1 MAKSKEYELAIKIA
15 GKIEDSFKNSMGITE
30 RQLKSIA
37 RQAANSSKEV
47 KNSWATGFQGIEG
60 GLNKIDSVAQKVFSA
75 VVKTATVATTA
86 IGGIAGASIS
96 VGASFEAQMSTVQSL
111 SGATT
116 QELNTLTDK
125 AKEMGATTS
134 FSATEAGQA
143 MEYMALA
150 GWKSADMVDG
160 IGGIM
165 NLAAASGEDLASVS
179 DIVTDGLTAFGK
191 GADYATKMADV
202 MAATSSNANTDVAGM
217 GEAFTYAASVAGS
230 LGYSVQDT
238 SLAIGL
244 MANSGI
250 KASQAGTALRKILT
264 STAQGIDI
272 SSKAMG
278 DYTIKT
284 ADSTGKMRELSD
296 IMQDLRKAFST
307 MSEQERAY
315 NAESIAGK
323 TGMSGL
329 LAIVNAAE
337 SDYNKL
343 ANAINNSSGAAERM
357 SKIKLDNLQGD
368 VTLLKSATEGLGID
382 IYDQMKTGLRSGV
395 QGITEIVG
403 NAAKYLQKNKFI
415 EEWGERIQKTLPSV
429 IRKLKEAGTA
439 FTEFS
444 DPFLNIGKW
453 MIANPAVVEGTL
465 AAIATTIVSLKLAV
479 GVRNLAQSFS
489 GLAAVLTNPFALA
502 ILAVGA
508 AIGGA
513 VGIAFYVKK
522 CREEMKKANLAEHF
536 GEMALS
542 LDELEDVAK
551 RIIDNGT
558 LDKLNETMNQFEEM
572 DGIKQNIQDAVSS
585 MKKLNWKIEIGMD
598 LSDSEMAD
606 YQDNITSFITET
618 QNLVQQQQYAMN
630 LNLEL
635 FTEDDAEGNA
645 IREKFNRFYQ
655 NNYDTVAQL
664 GKELQDTVNAAFED
678 GLLTIDEAQ
687 KIENLQSQI
696 ASISEKIAGSE
707 FEAKLEVLGL
717 KYSGG
722 DLDAESFANLQAEIQ
737 EQVDA
742 AVGQYDEALQMNIAS
757 AKVMLDEGA
766 IDSSEYL
773 SMLGEFKKNYLDNV
787 GDVELRAQSF
797 QLNTIKDQYSEE
809 LTTFGQAMQ
818 QELDG
823 AMSEIGEQDEVM
835 NYRIPATFDNMLLQ
849 LKDGTLSQDAQDAI
863 ASLVDAMQ
871 PSEDALE
878 KLASQY
884 EELGKEVPKNIKEG
898 MTQAAKVKAATG
910 DEESIWTSMSGYINN
925 NEEYTKIIEELK
937 NQGAEIPQEISNG
950 IDDNKPA
957 ISTAVS
963 DLYMYTSQQ
972 LTGTFSK
979 NFAVK
984 AKVKVDVEADYG
996 GKIPSKTLKGY
1007 ATGGIITK
1015 PTLATF
1021 AEKGPEAAIPLDGS
1035 QRAKSLWM
1043 QAGEL
1048 LGMTSRAEQSANALA
1063 DTEQSVSTSIA
1074 YTPTMNFYGAAPSRQ
1089 ELVDANE
1096 KAQRDFERMMQKYIR
1111 ENGRLR
1117 FG

>member
-1 MAKSKEYELAIKIA
+1 MANSKEYELAIKIA
-15 GKIEDSFKNSMGITE
+15 GKIESSFKNSMGLTE
-30 RQLKSIA
+30 KQLKNIA
-37 RQAANSSKEV
+37 RQAANSSNAMG
-47 KNSWATGFQGIEG
+47 NSWSTGFKDVEK
-60 GLNKIDSVAQKVFSA
+60 GLNKVDSAAEKVFGA
-75 VVKTATVATTA
+75 MVTTATVAATA
-86 IGGIAGASIS
+86 IAGIATASIS

-116 QELNTLTDK
+116 QELNTLTEK

-150 GWKSADMVDG
+150 GWKSADMVNG
-160 IGGIM
+160 IEGIM
-165 NLAAASGEDLASVS
+165 NLAAASGEELASVS

-191 GADYATKMADV
+191 SADYAGTMADI

-238 SLAIGL
+238 SLAVGL

-278 DYTIKT
+278 DYTIQT

-296 IMQDLRKAFST
+296 IMEDLRKAFST
-307 MSEQERAY
+307 MSEQERAF
-315 NAESIAGK
+315 NAENIAGK

-337 SDYNKL
+337 ADYNKL
-343 ANAINNSSGAAERM
+343 SNAINNSSGAAERM

-382 IYDQMKTGLRSGV
+382 IYDQMKTGLRNGV

-403 NAAKYLQKNKFI
+403 SIAKYLQNNRFI
-415 EEWGERIQKTLPSV
+415 EEWGERIQRALPSV
-429 IRKLKEAGTA
+429 IRRLKETGKAIG
-439 FTEFS
+439 EFAK
-444 DPFLNIGKW
+444 PFLEIGKW

-465 AAIATTIVSLKLAV
+465 AGIGTTIISLKLAV
-479 GVRNLAQSFS
+479 GVHNLAQSFV
-489 GLAAVLTNPFALA
+489 GLATVLTNPFALA

-513 VGIAFYVKK
+513 AGLAIYVKK

-536 GEMALS
+536 GDMSLS
-542 LDELEDVAK
+542 LEELEDVAK
-551 RIIDNGT
+551 RIVDNGT
-558 LDKLNETMNQFEEM
+558 MDKLNEAMGQFEAM
-572 DGIKQNIQDAVSS
+572 DGIKQNIQDAVSA
-585 MKKLNWKIEIGMD
+585 MKKMNWKVEIGME

-606 YQDNITSFITET
+606 YQDNITSFIAET
-618 QNLVQQQQYAMN
+618 QNLVQQQQYAMSM
-630 LNLEL
+630 NLEL
-635 FTEDDAEGNA
+635 FTDNDAEGRS
-645 IREKFNRFYQ
+645 IREKFNQFYQ

-664 GKELQDTVNAAFED
+664 GTDLQETVNAAFED

-687 KIENLQSQI
+687 KIQDLQAQI
-696 ASISEKIAGSE
+696 ANISEKIAGSE
-707 FEAKLEVLGL
+707 FDAKLEVLGL

-722 DLDAESFANLQAEIQ
+722 ELDAESFANLQAEIQ
-737 EQVDA
+737 EQVNA
-742 AVGQYDEALQMNIAS
+742 AVSQYDEALQMNIAS

-766 IDSSEYL
+766 IDFTEYTN
-773 SMLGEFKKNYLDNV
+773 MVDEFRENYLDNV
-787 GDVELRAQSF
+787 GDIELRAQSF

-818 QELDG
+818 EELKD
-823 AMSEIGEQDEVM
+823 AMAGIGSEDEVM
-835 NYRIPATFDNMLLQ
+835 NYRVEETFDNMLGQ
-849 LKDGTLSQDAQDAI
+849 LKNGTLSQDTQDAI
-863 ASLVDAMQ
+863 ASLVEAMQ
-871 PSEDALE
+871 PSDDALE

-884 EELGKEVPKNIKEG
+884 EALGKEVPESIKEG
-898 MTQAAKVKAATG
+898 MSQAAKVKAATG
-910 DEESIWTSMSGYINN
+910 DEGSIWTSMAGYINN
-925 NEEYTKIIEELK
+925 NEEYVKITEELK
-937 NQGAEIPQEISNG
+937 QQGADIPEELSRGIS
-950 IDDNKPA
+950 DNKIVMSKA
-957 ISTAVS
+957 AN
-963 DLYMYTSQQ
+963 DLYMYTNQQ
-972 LTGTFSK
+972 ILEKFSK
-979 NFAVK
+979 EFFVK
-984 AKVKVDVEADYG
+984 AKVKVDIDADYA

-1021 AEKGPEAAIPLDGS
+1021 AEEGPEAAIPLDGS
-1035 QRAKSLWM
+1035 QRAKSLWL
-1043 QAGEL
+1043 QAGEM
-1048 LGMTSRAEQSANALA
+1048 LGMTSQAER
-1063 DTEQSVSTSIA
+1063 SVETLERTGGNTSTSIA
-1074 YTPTMNFYGAAPSRQ
+1074 YSPTINFYGGAPTKQ
-1089 ELVDANE
+1089 DITDANDE
-1096 KAQRDFERMMQKYIR
+1096 AQRNFERMMEKYTR
-1111 ENGRLR
+1111 ENRLR
-1117 FG
+1117 FR